1 MSLGHGRGAH
11 GLHRV
16 IAVVVGAALLITL
29 VPPATAATPPGTPT
43 FGSAPVDP
51 YGANPL
57 YACNPTDPHR
67 AGAEGF
73 RTMVLA
79 AYPASRSG
87 DLWSPCNSPNHI
99 STSSH
104 HAGRAWD
111 WFVTAT
117 GNRADTAERAIAD
130 DLLAWLLDPLGGVA
144 HARARRLGIVEI
156 IWFDQRWSAQTKA
169 WLPYNLQ
176 GCPDP
181 AASNTGCHRDHVHFG
196 FSAAG
201 ADANTT
207 WWRGDIGWVLSSL
220 DTLIVGT
227 LSRLVDAFG
236 RALPPAPA

>member
-1 MSLGHGRGAH
+1 MR
-11 GLHRV
+11 LHRF
-16 IAVVVGAALLITL
+16 IGTMMGAALVITL
-29 VPPATAATPPGTPT
+29 IPAAAEATPPATPT

-51 YGANPL
+51 YGAYPL
-57 YACNPTDPHR
+57 YACDTADPRR

-73 RTMVLA
+73 RSMVLA
-79 AYPASRSG
+79 AYSASWSG
-87 DLWSPCNSPNHI
+87 ALWSPCNSPEHI
-99 STSSH
+99 STSLH

-111 WFVTAT
+111 WFVTARGT
-117 GNRADTAERAIAD
+117 RAGTAERAIAD
-130 DLLAWLLDPLGGVA
+130 ELLAWLLEPVDGVA

-169 WLPYNLQ
+169 WRPYNLQ

-201 ADANTT
+201 ADGNTS
-207 WWRGDIGWVLSSL
+207 WWRGEVGWVISSL

-227 LSRLVDAFG
+227 LSGLIDHSTKI
-236 RALPPAPA
+236 LPPAPA

>member
-1 MSLGHGRGAH
+1 MA
-11 GLHRV
+11 
-16 IAVVVGAALLITL
+16 AVVGAAMLITL
-29 VPPATAATPPGTPT
+29 APVPAGATPPSTPA
-43 FGSAPVDP
+43 FGAAPVDE
-51 YGANPL
+51 YGAAPF
-57 YACNPTDPHR
+57 YECNIIDPRR

-73 RTMVLA
+73 RGMVLA
-79 AYPASRSG
+79 AYPTSWSG
-87 DLWSPCNSPNHI
+87 ELWSPCNSPNHI

-117 GNRADTAERAIAD
+117 GDRAGTAERAIAD
-130 DLLAWLLDPLGGVA
+130 ELLAWLLEPLDGVA

-156 IWFDQRWSAQTKA
+156 IWFDQRWSAQTRA

-201 ADANTT
+201 ADANTS
-207 WWRGDIGWVLSSL
+207 WWRGEAGWVVSSL
-220 DTLIVGT
+220 DTLLVGT
-227 LSRLVDAFG
+227 LRPIEQLV
-236 RALPPAPA
+236 RALLFPPA

>member
-1 MSLGHGRGAH
+1 MTPLYELRRA
-11 GLHRV
+11 
-16 IAVVVGAALLITL
+16 IAVVVGAASL
-29 VPPATAATPPGTPT
+29 VILVPATAVATPPSTPT
-43 FGSAPVDP
+43 FGTAPVDP
-51 YGANPL
+51 YGAYPL
-57 YACNPTDPHR
+57 YACDTSDPRR
-67 AGAEGF
+67 AGSEGF
-73 RTMVLA
+73 RSMVLA
-79 AYPASRSG
+79 AYPASWSG

-99 STSSH
+99 STSAH

-111 WFVTAT
+111 WFITAT
-117 GNRADTAERAIAD
+117 GNRAGLAERAIAD
-130 DLLAWLLDPLGGVA
+130 ELLAWLLEPLDGVI

-207 WWRGDIGWVLSSL
+207 WWRGDLGWVLSSL

-227 LSRLVDAFG
+227 LRPIEPFAQ
-236 RALPPAPA
+236 ALLPAGGAVP

>member
-1 MSLGHGRGAH
+1 M

-16 IAVVVGAALLITL
+16 IAATVGAVLLVTL
-29 VPPATAATPPGTPT
+29 VPAAAAATPPSTPAFGT
-43 FGSAPVDP
+43 APVDA
-51 YGANPL
+51 YGASPL
-57 YACNPTDPHR
+57 YACNPTDPRR

-73 RTMVLA
+73 RSMVLA
-79 AYPASRSG
+79 AYPASWSG

-99 STSSH
+99 STSAH

-111 WFVTAT
+111 WFVTGM
-117 GNRADTAERAIAD
+117 GNRAGTAERAIAD
-130 DLLAWLLDPLGGVA
+130 ELLAWLLEPLDGVA
-144 HARARRLGIVEI
+144 HARARRLGLVEI

-196 FSAAG
+196 FSGAG
-201 ADANTT
+201 ADGNTT
-207 WWRGDIGWVLSSL
+207 WWRGDVGYVLSSL

-227 LSRLVDAFG
+227 LRLVEGLA
-236 RALPPAPA
+236 RALPLAPASPQG